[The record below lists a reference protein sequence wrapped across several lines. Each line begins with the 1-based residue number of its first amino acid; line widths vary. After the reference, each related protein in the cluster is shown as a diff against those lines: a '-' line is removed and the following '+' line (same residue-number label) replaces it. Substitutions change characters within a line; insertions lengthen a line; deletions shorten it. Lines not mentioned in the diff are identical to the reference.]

1 MTFPAKLAVAL
12 ATMVTSGVLISMPAR
27 AQHVVSKKRV
37 VHKQTAHGALA
48 PTQANPP
55 VCVTPAALASAT
67 PSPTVATPL
76 TAAALRA
83 DPTGTQGKTVQWDV
97 RVFALQTADPLRK
110 GLAPEEPY
118 LLATGPGSENAVLYV
133 AIPPSLLETARTA
146 AAVAPVPVVL
156 VATVRTGRSEPVGVP
171 ILDAVSLARR

>member
-1 MTFPAKLAVAL
+1 MTSPLKLAVVL
-12 ATMVTSGVLISMPAR
+12 ATMATSGMLISMPAR
-27 AQHVVSKKRV
+27 AQHAVSKKRV
-37 VHKQTAHGALA
+37 VHRQTAHATLA
-48 PTQANPP
+48 TTQANPP
-55 VCVTPAALASAT
+55 VCVTPAAAGST
-67 PSPTVATPL
+67 TQSPAVPALL

-83 DPTGTQGKTVQWDV
+83 DPTGTQGKTVQWNV
-97 RVFALQTADPLRK
+97 RVFALQTADPLRQ

-133 AIPPSLLETARTA
+133 AIPPSLLETARIA
-146 AAVAPVPVVL
+146 AAAAPVPMVL